1 MACGSFHTLAL
12 AESGDIFT
20 WGIGERGQLG
30 HGDLENRKVPTPIL
44 ELQGREVGWV
54 AGGEAHSLACSRD
67 GDSVWSW
74 GAGHYGQLGIGGLDA
89 RLAPTGLHRKRK
101 HSADVPPTI
110 P

>member
-1 MACGSFHTLAL
+1 M
-12 AESGDIFT
+12 
-20 WGIGERGQLG
+20 
-30 HGDLENRKVPTPIL
+30 
-44 ELQGREVGWV
+44 